1 MSIAISVVIPTYN
14 YGAYVGQAIE
24 SALAQT
30 RAPLEVIVVDDG
42 STDDTPERLAAFG
55 DRIRAIRQDNAGLS
69 AARNTGI
76 AAARG
81 THVALLDSDD
91 AWHPRKLEL
100 QARTL
105 EQFPGSA
112 AIGTGTMHG
121 TAEAPPSSLGG
132 WPEVVSEE
140 STPVSLEMLVLRV
153 RFAPSSALIDRQVL
167 EEVGPFDT
175 ELRSAEDRDM
185 WIRIA
190 AKHPVRTV
198 VAPLLW
204 YRLHNASM
212 SRNATRMEENE
223 LRVLYKSFRELE
235 PLRGQWLLRRKA
247 LALANFAAAW
257 RYDQAGQRGRALAR
271 SFRSLFLWPLP
282 YREEEIPIPN
292 ARIKLAART
301 ALASLAILPS
311 R

>member
-14 YGAYVGQAIE
+14 YGAYVGQAID

-30 RAPLEVIVVDDG
+30 HAPLEVIVVDDG
-42 STDDTPERLAAFG
+42 STDDTPARLAAYG
-55 DRIRAIRQDNAGLS
+55 DRIRAIRQENAGLS
-69 AARNTGI
+69 AARNAGI

-100 QARTL
+100 QVRAL
-105 EQFPGSA
+105 EQFPGTA
-112 AIGTGTMHG
+112 VVGTGTMHG
-121 TAEAPPSSLGG
+121 TAEAPPTSPEG
-132 WPEVVSEE
+132 WPEVPSEA
-140 STPVSLEMLVLRV
+140 SIPISLEMLVLRI
-153 RFAPSSALIDRQVL
+153 RFAPSSALIDRLVL

-175 ELRSAEDRDM
+175 ALRSAEDRDM

-190 AKHPVRTV
+190 AKYPVRTV
-198 VAPLLW
+198 GAPLLW

-212 SRNATRMEENE
+212 SRNASRMEENE
-223 LRVLYKSFRELE
+223 RRVLDKSFRNLE
-235 PLRGQWLLRRKA
+235 PLRGHWVLRRKA

-257 RYDQAGQRGRALAR
+257 RYDQAGQRGRALACNL
-271 SFRSLFLWPLP
+271 RSLFLWPLP
-282 YREEEIPIPN
+282 YRDEEILIPN
-292 ARIKLAART
+292 ARIKLAARM
-301 ALASLAILPS
+301 ALASLAILPP